1 MQKLLEFCK
10 NMPWKP
16 TGNLL
21 EICLV
26 GFVDTLLQ
34 VTVNVGLGLILCFIH
49 LLLNQVQFV
58 LRLVFFSFL
67 CILFFLAFS
76 LGCVSLIVVT
86 SAIYCLEQLVSKM
99 IYLPAC
105 EIQPHPIRVSFPH
118 MCEVVHALFTKHF
131 LSHVAYRQ
139 GARTNFDAPYIK
151 DAFLHQGLPFQ
162 SKKHK
167 IYYLNPI
174 FRQKTSNFVS

>member
-1 MQKLLEFCK
+1 
-10 NMPWKP
+10 
-16 TGNLL
+16 
-21 EICLV
+21 
-26 GFVDTLLQ
+26 

-105 EIQPHPIRVSFPH
+105 EI
-118 MCEVVHALFTKHF
+118 
-131 LSHVAYRQ
+131 
-139 GARTNFDAPYIK
+139 
-151 DAFLHQGLPFQ
+151 
-162 SKKHK
+162 
-167 IYYLNPI
+167 
-174 FRQKTSNFVS
+174 